1 MRTGTHLLIV
11 SSLSLTLLI
20 SIFVSA
26 ALSGPSEEGCDSC
39 HAGSRP
45 EGGYQLELPDI
56 VVLAPDNVSSGGSFQ
71 LLVRVT
77 ENEPYDVISPTAS
90 LDLSGLEGAGADR
103 THAQLAWTGEYFEAF
118 FRVLNVNEGGDLKVT
133 VSFTIHYDH
142 PDPEDGD
149 IGTYSIERSHRVVVN
164 AGNTGDETGDNDS
177 ETPIPL
183 SVVLVAFT
191 VTGVILRRKRT

>member
-26 ALSGPSEEGCDSC
+26 ALTDQNEEGCDSC

-71 LLVRVT
+71 LLVRMV
-77 ENEPYDVISPTAS
+77 ESEPYDVISPTAS

-103 THAQLAWTGEYFEAF
+103 LHVDLELTGEYFEGF
-118 FRVLNVNEGGDLKVT
+118 FRIRDVHEGGVLKVV

-149 IGTYSIERSHRVVVN
+149 IGTYSIERSHMVEVYGEVP
-164 AGNTGDETGDNDS
+164 GDEERGDED
-177 ETPIPL
+177 TPLPL
-183 SVVLVAFT
+183 MIALLSAAA
-191 VTGVILRRKRT
+191 TGVILRRKRS